1 MNDKS
6 RLIVVGGFL
15 GAGKTTLL
23 YETTKFL
30 LNRGKKVGL
39 ISNDQ
44 ASELVDT
51 AILLQTNVKVAE
63 VSGSC
68 FCCNFNGLIDSIK
81 QVNANSDTDIIIAEP
96 VGSCTDLSATI
107 IQPLKANFN
116 QDLLIS
122 PLTVLADPFQ
132 LESIIAGK
140 NAGLHASSAYIL
152 KKQLEESDIIAIT
165 KTDLLKKEELE
176 LLREKVKL
184 HYPDSEV
191 MSISAKT
198 GEGIDNW
205 LKAVLSKTKSGQ
217 KIIKVDY
224 DRYAEGEAVL
234 GWLNASILLEGS
246 QTNWDETA
254 RFILHDLS
262 KKIEKQH
269 CSVGHLKI
277 LLENGSKYLIGNL
290 TGSAQTISIRGEAGI
305 SDKARIIINARIG
318 VTPEILDKMMKKT
331 LEKVAKNTINMK
343 ITAWK
348 CISPGYPK
356 PTFRYAKIVD

>member
-68 FCCNFNGLIDSIK
+68 FCCNFIGLIDSIK
-81 QVNANSDTDIIIAEP
+81 QVNANSVTDIIIAEP

-305 SDKARIIINARIG
+305 SDKAGIIINARIG

-356 PTFRYAKIVD
+356 PTFRYSKIVD